1 MAKEKEDGFEKE
13 ENVECGMCGSHKHK
27 THEHH
32 KKGHEKKHEAKSK
45 ALHKAKEKFPKDK
58 EVED

>member
-1 MAKEKEDGFEKE
+1 MPKEYEKE
-13 ENVECGMCGSHKHK
+13 ENEEKCGMCGSHKHK
-27 THEHH
+27 SKEHH
-32 KKGHEKKHEAKSK
+32 KHKEHKAKSE

>member
-27 THEHH
+27 TKEHKH
-32 KKGHEKKHEAKSK
+32 GKKHEAKSK